1 MDTNTQALTS
11 VAELARLL
19 GVRPATVLGQ
29 IRQGTVAITPI
40 VVRKPARPGGRPRY
54 AFRTT
59 EVRALLGLE
68 VTP

>member
-1 MDTNTQALTS
+1 MDTDTPLTS

-29 IRQGTVAITPI
+29 VRQGTCAITPV
-40 VVRKPARPGGRPRY
+40 VVRKPARDGGRPRY
-54 AFRTT
+54 AFRTS

-68 VTP
+68 ASP